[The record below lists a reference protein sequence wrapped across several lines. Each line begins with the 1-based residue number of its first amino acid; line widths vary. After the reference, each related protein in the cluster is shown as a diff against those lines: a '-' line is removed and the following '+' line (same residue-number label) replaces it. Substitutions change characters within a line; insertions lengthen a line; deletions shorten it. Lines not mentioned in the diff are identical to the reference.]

1 MNMKARNKGDDS
13 LNNRLLSILTRSVPL
28 KIRKIRNIRHHVFYL
43 ETDACPVILKG
54 YSSLQRLQLQEAFAA
69 SLKAEGFRHSYK
81 FYQFLDNPIYF
92 NKKYYGW
99 IEYIEPHQEPFNY
112 LTMANRKAGIE
123 LLQLFHGTTK
133 KLAKRYERILPE
145 FNHCVKWSDRF
156 TLFNKNQH
164 IVQHYV
170 SKEII
175 NEVVDWGKI
184 SLKGMEAEKYTFSDK
199 HDPVILHGDVAHH
212 NYLRAKTGKLYLID
226 YDLISIGDKSADLL
240 QYANRILP
248 TMNWSFS
255 QLSQFPILHIY
266 LQNRAFLFALMF
278 PSDIFREWNRIIK
291 EGTYLMPKKL
301 LPVVELTTRQFH
313 LRQQFITELKN
324 MVK

>member
-1 MNMKARNKGDDS
+1 MKARNKGDDA

-43 ETDACPVILKG
+43 ETDACPIILKG
-54 YSSLQRLQLQEAFAA
+54 YSSMQRLQLQEAFAA

-81 FYQFLDNPIYF
+81 FYQFLENPIYF

-99 IEYIEPHQEPFNY
+99 IEYIEPHPEPFNY
-112 LTMANRKAGIE
+112 LTTANRKAGIN

-145 FNHCVKWSDRF
+145 FNLRDKWNERF
-156 TLFNKNQH
+156 IQFKKNQQ

-175 NEVVDWGKI
+175 NEIDDWGKI
-184 SLKGMEAEKYTFSDK
+184 SLIGMETEKYKFSDTF
-199 HDPVILHGDVAHH
+199 DPVILHGDVAHH

-226 YDLISIGDKSADLL
+226 YDLISIGDRSADLL

-248 TMNWSFS
+248 SMNWSWAM
-255 QLSQFPILHIY
+255 LSQFPVLQPY
-266 LQNRAFLFALMF
+266 LQNRAFLFALMY

-301 LPVVELTTRQFH
+301 LPVVELTTRQFD
-313 LRQQFITELKN
+313 LRQQFISELKN